1 VDPRT
6 HQARISEGFFTQ
18 GSALSLGRQGEVRR
32 NEPDQ
37 IERTVTF
44 WEGRTRKEYS
54 REDAREMLANI
65 SGFFDVLAEWDLK
78 GSEEEQTRSKVQ
90 EESR

>member
-1 VDPRT
+1 M
-6 HQARISEGFFTQ
+6 
-18 GSALSLGRQGEVRR
+18 SLGRHDEVRR
-32 NEPDQ
+32 NEPDP

-78 GSEEEQTRSKVQ
+78 RSEENQTRRKLQ
-90 EESR
+90 DEPG